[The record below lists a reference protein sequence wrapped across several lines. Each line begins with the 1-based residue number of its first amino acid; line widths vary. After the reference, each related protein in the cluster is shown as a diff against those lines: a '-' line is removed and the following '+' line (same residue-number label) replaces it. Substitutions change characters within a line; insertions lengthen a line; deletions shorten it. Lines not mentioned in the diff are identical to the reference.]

1 MFKKRMLRSR
11 RNKKDGAGGNRMTLA
26 SDALLAASPKIEQE
40 LAMRMVVWCLLIK
53 RLKVSIDP
61 QFRDRPV
68 ATTEM
73 ESFQEN
79 RSDGT
84 PLGLAGIF

>member
-1 MFKKRMLRSR
+1 MFKKSMLRSR